1 MMKAWTKSL
10 LSFILVALAAAGGRA
25 EAQTYPS
32 GPVMVF
38 PHSRAGKRARRDL
51 RIVADRLGQV
61 WGQQIVVMNQPG
73 AGGSVAA
80 RAAAGSTP
88 DGYRGGLIHVRYDEG
103 RRVQHSSRGAEG
115 FCIGQSDER
124 AADVHHHRAGG
135 GHQNAAGPDR
145 SGEE

>member
-32 GPVMVF
+32 GPVKVISDSA
-38 PHSRAGKRARRDL
+38 PGSAPDVIL

-88 DGYRGGLIHVRYDEG
+88 DGY
-103 RRVQHSSRGAEG
+103 SW
-115 FCIGQSDER
+115 
-124 AADVHHHRAGG
+124 
-135 GHQNAAGPDR
+135 R
-145 SGEE
+145 SHPRSLR

>member
-32 GPVMVF
+32 GPVKVISNSA
-38 PHSRAGKRARRDL
+38 PGSAPDVIL

-88 DGYRGGLIHVRYDEG
+88 DGY
-103 RRVQHSSRGAEG
+103 SW
-115 FCIGQSDER
+115 
-124 AADVHHHRAGG
+124 
-135 GHQNAAGPDR
+135 R
-145 SGEE
+145 SHPRSLR